1 MNERIRQV
9 RKNYK
14 LSQTEFGERIGIS
27 DAAVSRLESGDN
39 SPSERTVKLICQT
52 YHVSYL
58 WLTTG
63 EGPMLEP
70 ESPEMMVE
78 RLMVGESAL
87 AISVMKAF
95 AALPL
100 EEWRRL
106 RDMIDQVKGEGQQ

>member
-1 MNERIRQV
+1 
-9 RKNYK
+9 
-14 LSQTEFGERIGIS
+14 
-27 DAAVSRLESGDN
+27 
-39 SPSERTVKLICQT
+39 
-52 YHVSYL
+52 
-58 WLTTG
+58 
-63 EGPMLEP
+63 MLEP